1 MAVVGD
7 RVQVPSKR
15 VGQLPREGVVI
26 GVTGGMLRVKWSG
39 GEESSMTPSMG
50 SLIVVGK
57 VKVGVK
63 KGVPTAKATSKKAG
77 KALSEKAAKT
87 LSKKPAK
94 TSGKAGSAKS
104 PSKRSGAQ
112 KRGR

>member
-1 MAVVGD
+1 MAAVGD
-7 RVQVPSKR
+7 RIQVPSKR

-26 GVTGGMLRVKWSG
+26 GVTGAMLRVQWSG
-39 GEESSMTPSMG
+39 GEESAITPSMG

-63 KGVPTAKATSKKAG
+63 KGAPATRAPAKKAG
-77 KALSEKAAKT
+77 KALPGKLAKP
-87 LSKKPAK
+87 SR
-94 TSGKAGSAKS
+94 KAGSAKAS
-104 PSKRSGAQ
+104 SKRSGAQ